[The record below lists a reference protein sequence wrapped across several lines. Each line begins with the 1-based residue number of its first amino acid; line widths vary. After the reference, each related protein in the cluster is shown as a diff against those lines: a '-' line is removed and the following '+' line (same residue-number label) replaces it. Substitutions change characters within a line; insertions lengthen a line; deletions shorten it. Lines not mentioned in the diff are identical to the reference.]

1 MLGLPRA
8 RSPWIA
14 VGVLAGAL
22 VLATAPA
29 PLPSARAQGAY
40 LTGQL
45 LIATDDLKDPRFI
58 RTVIFMIR
66 HDAKGAMGLV
76 LNRPLA
82 DAPLATLLEQAGM
95 DPKGAAGSV
104 RLHVGGPVEPT
115 RIFVLHSPE
124 YAASDTF
131 RVGSEVAVTFHPDI
145 LQAMAAGRGPKRS
158 VFTLGHAGWAPDQL
172 ETEIKGGYWVIAAA
186 EAGIIFDDAYATK
199 WDRAMSRRR
208 ISL

>member
-1 MLGLPRA
+1 MPALSRARPLWIALGL
-8 RSPWIA
+8 
-14 VGVLAGAL
+14 LAGI
-22 VLATAPA
+22 VMLAAGPV
-29 PLPSARAQGAY
+29 PRSSARAQGAY

-45 LIATDDLKDPRFI
+45 LIATDELKDPRFV
-58 RTVIFMIR
+58 RSVIFMIR

-82 DAPLATLLEQAGM
+82 DAPLATLLEQAGL

-115 RIFVLHSPE
+115 RIFVMHSPE
-124 YAASDTF
+124 YAASDTV

-158 VFTLGHAGWAPDQL
+158 VFTVGYAGWAPDQL
-172 ETEIKGGYWVIAAA
+172 ETEIKGGYWFIAAA